1 VLQRELI
8 NPMELVTTFMSYC
21 DQPSD
26 NQYVDVLRGRLPR
39 RAERVLRGEA
49 RAQLEKGL
57 VVAFS
62 ELVQD
67 RATGPTPSPS
77 ARQERSDR
85 RRSRRSH
92 GARRQRQWRTQARD
106 RPIEA
111 IRMLRVATAG
121 AVKAKT
127 AAANKLLAVLVT
139 TPEPLRSQLRQLSTA
154 KLIDACLQ
162 LPPAPHEPPSPCPG
176 RQTRAAL
183 DRHSSPSYRET

>member
-49 RAQLEKGL
+49 RAQLER
-57 VVAFS
+57 VWS
-62 ELVQD
+62 S
-67 RATGPTPSPS
+67 RS
-77 ARQERSDR
+77 ASSSRIARRDR
-85 RRSRRSH
+85 RL
-92 GARRQRQWRTQARD
+92 RRQRGKSDPIDAEAAARTVLAGNASGAPKLATG
-106 RPIEA
+106 PIEA